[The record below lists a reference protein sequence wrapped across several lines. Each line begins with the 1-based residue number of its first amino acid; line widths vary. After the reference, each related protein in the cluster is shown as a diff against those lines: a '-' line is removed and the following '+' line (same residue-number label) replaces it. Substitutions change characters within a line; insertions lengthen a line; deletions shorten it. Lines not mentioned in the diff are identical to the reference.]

1 MGFRGLGLES
11 PHPDAEALSDEAS
24 VGTWGRSKMTR
35 TPKAI
40 SPTPNLLE
48 GQ

>member
-24 VGTWGRSKMTR
+24 VGTWGQSKMTKDAQSYQ
-35 TPKAI
+35 P
-40 SPTPNLLE
+40 
-48 GQ
+48 